1 MKLIF
6 IVGFCILIGSC
17 RKNFFEL
24 NKAQEPPVQTVA
36 DINRAVAG
44 TYYSMTGAAGNSSN
58 FDALDLFAA
67 AISDESVAIPKAAE
81 KLEVMELYQRQ
92 NTTQGIVTNRI
103 FIPSYGTIAATNSWL
118 EVIESGSLNTLPGKD
133 SLPFFEGELKFL
145 RAYNYW
151 ILTKVFCP
159 PYENGGSNDKK
170 ILPLRLKPTRSLAD
184 ANIPAS
190 PTSEI
195 YKAIEKDLI
204 DAVQK
209 LPAVSLAP
217 GRTNKFAAAALLSR
231 VQFQMGN
238 FSEAEKQAS
247 FVIEQGSNFNL
258 TEDPIVAF
266 NRDWSG
272 NGKEILWSYTIGTT
286 PAAPNGLGGVNSN
299 WKVPRHFSFF
309 NFNVASSDNT
319 IPGNGGGGISA
330 NPLNRTIAVST
341 SVLKSVGWMNTS
353 DSTPT
358 QAAKNDKRFSQ
369 LYTYIAGTDP
379 KFTAI
384 PRRLYWINK
393 FYRGPQSDYRIGA
406 VPLIRVSE
414 MYLTRSIIRFN
425 KGEKAAAA
433 ADLNVIAAR
442 AWDAAAAG
450 SGFVPITE
458 VAITAQMIHNERW
471 KELSFEADRIFY
483 LQALKINIPN
493 GDRDGST
500 IPYNS
505 SSFYWPMPLNEYD
518 LNTGL

>member
-1 MKLIF
+1 MRLIF
-6 IVGFCILIGSC
+6 IFCFCLLLGAC

-24 NKAQEPPVQTVA
+24 NKPLEPAVQTIA
-36 DINRAVAG
+36 DMNRAVAG
-44 TYYSMTGAAGNSSN
+44 TYYSMTGASGNNSN

-67 AISDESVAIPKAAE
+67 AVSDESVAVPKAGDR
-81 KLEVMELYQRQ
+81 LEVLELYQRQ
-92 NTTQGIVTNRI
+92 NTTQNSITNSI
-103 FIPSYGTIAATNSWL
+103 YIPCYGTIAAANSWL
-118 EVIESGSLNTLPGKD
+118 DAIRTGNLNTLSGKD
-133 SLPFFEGELKFL
+133 SLPLYEGELKFL

-151 ILTKVFCP
+151 ILVKVFCP
-159 PYENGGSNDKK
+159 PFESGGTNDQK
-170 ILPLRLKPTRSLAD
+170 ILPLRLTPTRTLTD
-184 ANIPAS
+184 ANTPAS
-190 PTSEI
+190 ATSEI
-195 YKAIEKDLI
+195 YKAIERDLVE
-204 DAVQK
+204 AVQK

-217 GRTNKFAAAALLSR
+217 GRTNKFAAAALLAR
-231 VQFQMGN
+231 VLFQMGN
-238 FSEAEKQAS
+238 FAEAEKQAS

-258 TEDPIVAF
+258 AEDPIIAF

-272 NGKEILWSYTIGTT
+272 NGKEILWSYAIGTT

-299 WKVPRHFSFF
+299 WKVPRRFAYF

-330 NPLNRTIAVST
+330 NPLNRTLAISASI
-341 SVLKSVGWMNTS
+341 LKSVGWINA

-358 QAAKNDKRFSQ
+358 QAARNDKRFSQ
-369 LYTYIAGTDP
+369 LYTYIAGADP
-379 KFTAI
+379 RFPNI

-406 VPLIRVSE
+406 VPLVRLAE

-425 KGEKAAAA
+425 KGDKVGAAE
-433 ADLNVIAAR
+433 DLNVVAKR
-442 AWDAAAAG
+442 AWDATAAG
-450 SGFVPITE
+450 SAFVPVSAGT
-458 VAITAQMIHNERW
+458 ITAAMIHNERW

-505 SSFYWPMPLNEYD
+505 PSLYWPLPLTEYD